1 MHKNFSRAQ
10 TWGWYCWSTNNA
22 YGTFLVK
29 LLVIRNLLLG
39 IETLIAMY
47 SSNFLISAN
56 LVNAQWYPIV
66 I

>member
-1 MHKNFSRAQ
+1 MHIL
-10 TWGWYCWSTNNA
+10 
-22 YGTFLVK
+22 TFLVK
-29 LLVIRNLLLG
+29 LLAIHNLLLG

-56 LVNAQWYPIV
+56 LVNVQWYPIV